1 MGAQLALTGIRKGFG
16 GVPVLHGIDL
26 RVGHGEVL
34 ALLGENGAGKSTLVK
49 IIAGVE
55 APDAG
60 VIEIDGTTTH
70 ALSPQDSRD
79 HRIGYISQEIT
90 DAGSLSV
97 AENIALG
104 RLAHRAGL
112 VDWPTVR
119 RRAREALA
127 ELDMAEAIDVT
138 VPVEHLS
145 LGERQ
150 LVEIARAI
158 SREVTVLILDEPTA
172 ALSEYETQR
181 LFDMLRRL
189 RARDVAMI
197 YITHRLDE
205 VAQIA
210 DRVQVLRDG
219 RTTLQAATASCDTA
233 TIVTAMVGAE
243 RAHGADT
250 GSGAGR
256 IASRGADADSTSLLS
271 LSQAGVAG
279 AFDALDLRVAAGE
292 AVMLYG
298 KLGSGAVEAVRAAA
312 GDISLTSGT
321 LRIRD
326 QVVQRPTPSRL
337 IARGVGIVA
346 LDRKAEG
353 LFSPLSVARNL
364 AVPSWRR
371 LAHWSRLIRSGA
383 ERRVYGRW
391 KEPLFL
397 KNVASP
403 EIEVARLSGGNQQ
416 KILLGRWLEY
426 GVDVLALLEPTRGV
440 DVASRRDIY
449 AALREFVDDG
459 RAVLAATS
467 DVDEAVSC
475 ADRVLVMNRGRVV
488 GELRGDDICAE
499 ALTRLAVA

>member
-1 MGAQLALTGIRKGFG
+1 MCAQLALRGILKGFA

-26 RVGHGEVL
+26 QVGRGEVL

-60 VIEIDGTTTH
+60 VIEIDGTTTG
-70 ALSPQDSRD
+70 ALTPQDSRD

-112 VDWPTVR
+112 VDWPAVR

-127 ELDMAEAIDVT
+127 ELDMAEVIDVS
-138 VPVEHLS
+138 VPVEQLS

-181 LFDMLRRL
+181 LFDLLRRL

-233 TIVTAMVGAE
+233 RIVTAMVGAE
-243 RAHGADT
+243 RSRGADAGT
-250 GSGAGR
+250 GGR
-256 IASRGADADSTSLLS
+256 TASRGADNDSAPLLS

-312 GDISLTSGT
+312 GDISLTSGI
-321 LRIRD
+321 LRVRD
-326 QVVQRPTPSRL
+326 QVVQRATPSRL
-337 IARGVGIVA
+337 IARGVGLVA

-353 LFSPLSVARNL
+353 LFSPLSAARNL

-383 ERRVYGRW
+383 ERGVYGRW

-403 EIEVARLSGGNQQ
+403 EIEVAQLSGGNQQ

-449 AALREFVDDG
+449 TALRGFVDGG
-459 RAVLAATS
+459 RGVLAATS

-499 ALTRLAVA
+499 ALTRLAVT